1 MRSPLLAAAALAAL
15 TLLAAC
21 GGGGGDDNPA
31 ETVDSRAVPTA
42 TLPAELPP
50 VLLVGTAGL
59 VPPVGRDGAIG
70 GGETHEV
77 ESGETP
83 SGIAAQYG
91 ITVDE
96 LFAANGLET
105 GAVLSVGQRLV
116 IPVPQT
122 IEAAPTEVSGPSN
135 GGDGGATGGDTTAG
149 ETPSPSAGG
158 GSGTYTVVAGDIAS
172 DIAARFGI
180 SVEELAQANDMT
192 VDEISSLI
200 VGQVLTIP

>member
-1 MRSPLLAAAALAAL
+1 MRSPWLAAAAFVAL
-15 TLLAAC
+15 TSLAAC
-21 GGGGGDDNPA
+21 GGGGGGDQAAD
-31 ETVDSRAVPTA
+31 TVDSRAVPTA

-77 ESGETP
+77 VSGDTP
-83 SGIAAQYG
+83 SGIAAQYDT
-91 ITVDE
+91 TVEE
-96 LFAANGLET
+96 LFAANGLES

-122 IEAAPTEVSGPSN
+122 IEASPTEVSGPSN
-135 GGDGGATGGDTTAG
+135 NDAAGGDTTID
-149 ETPSPSAGG
+149 ETPGPSAGG

-180 SVEELAQANDMT
+180 SVEELAKANDMT
-192 VDEISSLI
+192 VDEISSLL

>member
-15 TLLAAC
+15 ILLAAC

-31 ETVDSRAVPTA
+31 DTVDSRAVPTA

-96 LFAANGLET
+96 LFAANGLEA

-116 IPVPQT
+116 IPVSQT
-122 IEAAPTEVSGPSN
+122 IEASPTEVSGPSN
-135 GGDGGATGGDTTAG
+135 GGATGGDTTVD
-149 ETPSPSAGG
+149 ETPTPSAGG